1 MDKIV
6 GSSVVASPG
15 RPSANDARDVCKLF
29 KNLLEVLDNPRRIRI
44 LDSLATE
51 ASIELLE
58 LGNYILATEAKTID
72 TLKTETSISTGSLH
86 HHLGVLHREG
96 LIGINES
103 RPMTYY
109 RTGLLDRVAS
119 MFRNSQTHPQQLDCN
134 RCVDESEK

>member
-51 ASIELLE
+51 A
-58 LGNYILATEAKTID
+58 KTFD

-134 RCVDESEK
+134 RCVDESEKVTS